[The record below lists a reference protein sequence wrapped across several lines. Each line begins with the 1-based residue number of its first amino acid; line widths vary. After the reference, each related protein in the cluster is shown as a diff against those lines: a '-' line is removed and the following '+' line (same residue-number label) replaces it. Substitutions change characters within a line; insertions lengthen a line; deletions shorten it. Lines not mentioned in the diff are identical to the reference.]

1 MAMNTSTTQSIK
13 NSSRKWMYAAL
24 GLGVLLLSGC
34 VTIPPAI
41 QGTTATPQQNLN
53 LVRTDPKVFI
63 GQEARF
69 GGAVINVTNEVHRT
83 RLEIASVPL
92 DSGARP
98 ILGEPSQGRVIA
110 YVNGFLEPVDFRG
123 HLITVVGPIVG
134 VEAGKIGMTP
144 YDFVVINATGYKRW
158 HLEQQVLMPPTMGPW
173 GYHYPGMWGPGWGGW
188 YNPGP
193 AQIQTIVTE

>member
-1 MAMNTSTTQSIK
+1 MAMNTSMTQSK
-13 NSSRKWMYAAL
+13 KFRNHKWMYGWL
-24 GLGVLLLSGC
+24 GLGALLLSGC

-41 QGTTATPQQNLN
+41 QGTTATPLQDLN
-53 LVRTDPKVFI
+53 LIRSTPKLFI

-69 GGAVINVTNEVHRT
+69 GGTVVNVKNEPNRT

-110 YVNGFLEPVDFRG
+110 YVDGFLEPVDFRG
-123 HLITVVGPIVG
+123 HLVTVVGPIVG

-144 YDFVVINATGYKRW
+144 YNFVVIKATGYKRW
-158 HLEQQVLMPPTMGPW
+158 HIAQQVIIPPTFGPW
-173 GYHYPGMWGPGWGGW
+173 GYRPADMWGPGWPGW

-193 AQIQTIVTE
+193 AEIQTIVTD

>member
-1 MAMNTSTTQSIK
+1 MAINTSTTQSIQK
-13 NSSRKWMYAAL
+13 RSRKWRCGWL
-24 GLGVLLLSGC
+24 GLGALLLSGC

-69 GGAVINVTNEVHRT
+69 GGTVINVTNETHRT

-123 HLITVVGPIVG
+123 HLVTVVGPITG
-134 VEAGKIGMTP
+134 VEAGKIGQTP
-144 YDFVVINATGYKRW
+144 YDFVVMNATGYKRW
-158 HLEQQVLMPPTMGPW
+158 HLEQQVLMPPMMDPW
-173 GYHYPGMWGPGWGGW
+173 GYRHPGMWGPGWGGW

-193 AQIQTIVTE
+193 APIQTIVTE

>member
-1 MAMNTSTTQSIK
+1 MAIKTSIAQSTNHK
-13 NSSRKWMYAAL
+13 NRKWML
-24 GLGVLLLSGC
+24 GWLSLGVLLLSGC

-53 LVRTDPKVFI
+53 LVRTSPQAFI

-69 GGAVINVTNEVHRT
+69 GGTVINVTNEPHRT

-123 HLITVVGPIVG
+123 HLVTVVGPITG

-144 YDFVVINATGYKRW
+144 YTFVVMNATGYKRW
-158 HLEQQVLMPPTMGPW
+158 HLEQQVMLPPTMGPW
-173 GYHYPGMWGPGWGGW
+173 GYRHPEMWGPGWGW
-188 YNPGP
+188 YGPGP
-193 AQIQTIVTE
+193 APVQTIVTE

>member
-1 MAMNTSTTQSIK
+1 MAINTLTTQSSQKI
-13 NSSRKWMYAAL
+13 SHKWRCGWL
-24 GLGVLLLSGC
+24 GLGALLLSGC

-53 LVRTDPKVFI
+53 LVRTDPKAFI

-69 GGAVINVTNEVHRT
+69 GGTVINVTNETHRT

-123 HLITVVGPIVG
+123 HLVTVVGPITG
-134 VEAGKIGMTP
+134 VEAGKIGQTP
-144 YDFVVINATGYKRW
+144 YDFVVMNATGYKRW
-158 HLEQQVLMPPTMGPW
+158 HLEQQVLMPPMMDPW
-173 GYHYPGMWGPGWGGW
+173 GYRHPGMWGPGWGGW

-193 AQIQTIVTE
+193 APIQTIVTE

>member
-1 MAMNTSTTQSIK
+1 MAIMTSTTQSTQNK
-13 NSSRKWMYAAL
+13 SRKWRCGWL
-24 GLGVLLLSGC
+24 GLGALLLSGC

-53 LVRTDPKVFI
+53 LIRTDPKVFM

-69 GGAVINVTNEVHRT
+69 GGTVINVTNEARRT

-123 HLITVVGPIVG
+123 HLVTVVGPITG
-134 VEAGKIGMTP
+134 VEAGKIGQTP
-144 YDFVVINATGYKRW
+144 YDFVVMNATGYKRW
-158 HLEQQVLMPPTMGPW
+158 HIEQQVLMPPMMDPW
-173 GYHYPGMWGPGWGGW
+173 GYRHPGMWGPGWDGW

-193 AQIQTIVTE
+193 APIQTIVTE

>member
-1 MAMNTSTTQSIK
+1 MAIMTSTTQSTQNK
-13 NSSRKWMYAAL
+13 SRKWKCGWL
-24 GLGVLLLSGC
+24 GLGALLLSGC

-69 GGAVINVTNEVHRT
+69 GGTVINVTNEARRT

-123 HLITVVGPIVG
+123 HLVTVVGPITG
-134 VEAGKIGMTP
+134 VEAGKIGQTP
-144 YDFVVINATGYKRW
+144 YDFVVMNAMGYKRW
-158 HLEQQVLMPPTMGPW
+158 HIEQQVLMPPMMDPW
-173 GYHYPGMWGPGWGGW
+173 GYRHPGMWGPGWGGW

-193 AQIQTIVTE
+193 APIQTIVTE

>member
-1 MAMNTSTTQSIK
+1 MAINMSATQSI
-13 NSSRKWMYAAL
+13 NNRSRKWMHGWL
-24 GLGVLLLSGC
+24 GLGILLLSGC
-34 VTIPPAI
+34 VTIPPVI

-69 GGAVINVTNEVHRT
+69 GGTVINVTNQAHRT

-123 HLITVVGPIVG
+123 HLVVGPITG
-134 VEAGKIGMTP
+134 VEAGKIGQTP
-144 YDFVVINATGYKRW
+144 YDFVVMNATGYKRW
-158 HLEQQVLMPPTMGPW
+158 HIEQQVLMPPMMDPW
-173 GYHYPGMWGPGWGGW
+173 GYRHPGMWGPGWDSW
-188 YNPGP
+188 YYPGP
-193 AQIQTIVTE
+193 APIQTIVTE

>member
-1 MAMNTSTTQSIK
+1 MAIMTSTTQSTQNK
-13 NSSRKWMYAAL
+13 SRQWKCGWL
-24 GLGVLLLSGC
+24 GLGALLLSGC

-41 QGTTATPQQNLN
+41 QGTNATPQQNLN

-69 GGAVINVTNEVHRT
+69 GGTVINVTNEARRT

-123 HLITVVGPIVG
+123 HLVTVVGPITG
-134 VEAGKIGMTP
+134 VEAGKIGQTP
-144 YDFVVINATGYKRW
+144 YDFVVMNATGYKRW
-158 HLEQQVLMPPTMGPW
+158 HIEQQVLMPPMMDPW
-173 GYHYPGMWGPGWGGW
+173 GYRHPGMWGPGWGGW

-193 AQIQTIVTE
+193 APIQTIVTE

>member
-1 MAMNTSTTQSIK
+1 MAIMTSTTQSTQNK
-13 NSSRKWMYAAL
+13 NRKWKCGWL
-24 GLGVLLLSGC
+24 GLGALLLSGC

-69 GGAVINVTNEVHRT
+69 GGTVINVTNEARRT

-123 HLITVVGPIVG
+123 HLVTVVGPITG
-134 VEAGKIGMTP
+134 VEAGKIGQTP
-144 YDFVVINATGYKRW
+144 YDFVVMNATGYKRW
-158 HLEQQVLMPPTMGPW
+158 HIEQQVLMPPMMDPW
-173 GYHYPGMWGPGWGGW
+173 GYRHPGMWGPGWGGW

-193 AQIQTIVTE
+193 APIQTIVTE

>member
-1 MAMNTSTTQSIK
+1 MAINTSATQSIK
-13 NSSRKWMYAAL
+13 NRSRKWTCGWL

-34 VTIPPAI
+34 VTVPPAI

-69 GGAVINVTNEVHRT
+69 GGTVINVANEAHRT

-123 HLITVVGPIVG
+123 HLVTVVGPITG

-158 HLEQQVLMPPTMGPW
+158 NLAQQVMMPPAMGPW
-173 GYHYPGMWGPGWGGW
+173 GYHNPGMWGPGWGGW

>member
-1 MAMNTSTTQSIK
+1 MAIMASTTQSTQNK
-13 NSSRKWMYAAL
+13 SRKWKCGWL
-24 GLGVLLLSGC
+24 GLGALLLSGC

-69 GGAVINVTNEVHRT
+69 GGTVINVTNEARRT

-110 YVNGFLEPVDFRG
+110 YVNDFLEPVDFRG
-123 HLITVVGPIVG
+123 HLVTVVGPITG
-134 VEAGKIGMTP
+134 VEAGKIGQTP
-144 YDFVVINATGYKRW
+144 YDFVVMNATGYKRW
-158 HLEQQVLMPPTMGPW
+158 HIEQQVLMPPMMDPW
-173 GYHYPGMWGPGWGGW
+173 GYRHPGMWGPGWGGW

-193 AQIQTIVTE
+193 APIQTIVTE

>member
-1 MAMNTSTTQSIK
+1 MTTNTSATQSIK
-13 NSSRKWMYAAL
+13 NRSRKWLSAGL

-69 GGAVINVTNEVHRT
+69 GGSVINVTNEAHRT

-110 YVNGFLEPVDFRG
+110 YVNGFLDPVDFRG
-123 HLITVVGPIVG
+123 HLVTVVGPITG
-134 VEAGKIGMTP
+134 VEAGKIGRTP
-144 YDFVVINATGYKRW
+144 YDFVVMNATGYKRW
-158 HLEQQVLMPPTMGPW
+158 HLEQQVIMPPVMGPW
-173 GYHYPGMWGPGWGGW
+173 GYHYPGMWGPEWGGW
-188 YNPGP
+188 YSPGP

>member
-1 MAMNTSTTQSIK
+1 MAIMTSTTQPTR
-13 NSSRKWMYAAL
+13 NRSRKWMCGWL

-69 GGAVINVTNEVHRT
+69 GGTVINVTNEAHRT

-123 HLITVVGPIVG
+123 HLVTVVGPITG

-144 YDFVVINATGYKRW
+144 YDFVVMNVTGYKRW

-173 GYHYPGMWGPGWGGW
+173 GYRNPGMWGPGWGGW

-193 AQIQTIVTE
+193 APIQTIVTE

>member
-34 VTIPPAI
+34 ITVPPAI
-41 QGTTATPQQNLN
+41 QGTTVTPQQNLN
-53 LVRTDPKVFI
+53 LVRTDPKVFV

-69 GGAVINVTNEVHRT
+69 GGTVINVANEAHRT

-123 HLITVVGPIVG
+123 HLVTVVGPITG

-158 HLEQQVLMPPTMGPW
+158 NLAQQVMMPPAMGPW
-173 GYHYPGMWGPGWGGW
+173 GYHNPGMWGPGWGGW